1 MKDISITKEMTYHTD
16 RIDKEMELVYDK
28 EVAKDIIYYLHG
40 EDDIYIYISYRS
52 PVSDKIISFR
62 YDKLQE
68 IIRRMKTNR

>member
-1 MKDISITKEMTYHTD
+1 MKDISITKETSYHAD
-16 RIDKEMELVYDK
+16 KIDKEMELVYGK
-28 EVAKDIIYYLHG
+28 KSEDIIFYIHG

-68 IIRRMKTNR
+68 IIRRMKTHR